1 MSIEGELID
10 GFRNFCED
18 EKSKFPNWVTTI
30 DGVNPDNDVRFNN
43 AFSTLLYEVLSEH
56 FHVPTEIR
64 SIEGVCDFVV
74 MKMWI
79 YFILYHTEPKERIS
93 IDDSENMMYNVAY
106 CILKYQDAEYI
117 PEVVEIMRN
126 HDANPYVCRPNFD
139 Y

>member
-1 MSIEGELID
+1 MTIEGILID
-10 GFRNFCED
+10 GFYKFCKE
-18 EKSKFPNWVTTI
+18 SQFPNWVTTI
-30 DGVNPDNDVRFNN
+30 SGVNPDNDVRFNN
-43 AFSTLLYEVLSEH
+43 ALSTLLYEVLSEY
-56 FHVPTEIR
+56 FHVPTEIH
-64 SIEGVCDFVV
+64 SIEGLCDFVV
-74 MKMWI
+74 MKMWV
-79 YFILYHTEPKERIS
+79 YYILYHTDSKERIS